1 MKWAVVLFA
10 VLLFAL
16 PVRADPLFPVPSTP
30 DISVST
36 TATTEVVFTGS
47 RGYVDWIYLKN
58 DCPAG
63 ALYFDLRDVRDA
75 AARRYPLRLSPSETF
90 EASMRVYS
98 VTASP
103 DTANANTCTFTLMGA
118 AQ

>member
-16 PVRADPLFPVPSTP
+16 PVRADTLFPVPSTP

-75 AARRYPLRLSPSETF
+75 AAHSESQNEPGSP
-90 EASMRVYS
+90 
-98 VTASP
+98 P
-103 DTANANTCTFTLMGA
+103 ANARPYESSADTITVGHAVAL
-118 AQ
+118 